1 MHGEREQ
8 FLITTQTI
16 RYDTGPALKDSR
28 IDHGT
33 RGSHRGRMPVVS
45 ARASPG
51 KLRPH
56 LARVSR
62 KVGIEY
68 YLENSPVVSQHPQML
83 PP

>member
-8 FLITTQTI
+8 FLITTQII

-33 RGSHRGRMPVVS
+33 RGSHRGRMPVS

-51 KLRPH
+51 KLRPY
-56 LARVSR
+56 LASVSQ
-62 KVGIEY
+62 KVGIEH
-68 YLENSPVVSQHPQML
+68 YLENSRVASQHPQML